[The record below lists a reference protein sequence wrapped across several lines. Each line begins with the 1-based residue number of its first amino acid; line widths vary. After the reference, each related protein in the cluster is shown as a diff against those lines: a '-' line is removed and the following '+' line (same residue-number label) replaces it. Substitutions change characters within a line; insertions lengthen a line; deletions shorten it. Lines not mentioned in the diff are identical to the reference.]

1 MEEIRTLLEE
11 PTSQFLTNETEV
23 TGITSEVT
31 RLKVESMNMKKY
43 INEPENC
50 CIQLLFLFRK
60 RNDRKEGESTQGE
73 ASSILNLFRNRK

>member
-11 PTSQFLTNETEV
+11 PTSQFLTNETEI

-31 RLKVESMNMKKY
+31 RLKVESMNMKKC

-50 CIQLLFLFRK
+50 CIQM
-60 RNDRKEGESTQGE
+60 
-73 ASSILNLFRNRK
+73 